1 MSEGVTRLPSDGDAV
16 TLSTGETLD
25 LPVSMDSTITA
36 VVLPADR
43 RAAAELLPDGLSPI
57 RAGRGTAAVW
67 LLSASHRDVGG
78 GALADYDEFAVMVS
92 ATPGEPDGVPYVSP
106 ALRTETYVWYMPVTT
121 DPARAFGEEIWGY
134 PKVVADID
142 VEEGPGRRRT
152 TVTADGERLLTFTI
166 EKPPTVSRNDSLTTY
181 AVRDGRLLRVRADV
195 AGELG
200 VWPYTTGFSYTLGAH
215 PRAATLRDL
224 NLGDRAFA
232 RFHSDARLRF
242 HAGESLGGG

>member
-16 TLSTGETLD
+16 ALSTGQTLD
-25 LPVSMDSTITA
+25 LPVSMDSTITS

-43 RAAAELLPDGLSPI
+43 RAAVGLLPDGLSPI

-67 LLSASHRDVGG
+67 LMSATHRNVDD
-78 GALADYDEFAVMVS
+78 GALDDYHEFAVMVG
-92 ATPGEPDGVPYVSP
+92 ATPGAPDGVPYVSP

-121 DPARAFGEEIWGY
+121 EPARAFGDEVWGY

-152 TVTADGERLLTFTI
+152 TVTVDGDRLLTFTI
-166 EKPPTVSRNDSLTTY
+166 SKPPTISRSDTLTTY

-195 AGELG
+195 TGELG
-200 VWPYTTGFSYTLGAH
+200 VWPHTTGFSHTLGEH

-224 NLGDRAFA
+224 DLGDRAFA

-242 HAGESLGGG
+242 RAGKPVDG